1 MALPQRTQDP
11 GERGSTL
18 PVRSTVAQSTHLGT
32 FRRPR
37 NAMRLIAPIG
47 GWTYITP
54 SNAGEVMQS
63 LPDGWFVPAGARRA
77 RGYRG
82 GRAVPGPPRGGRRG
96 GAGGPRRLGRWGP
109 RRRRTTDRQGGWGLG
124 PVHRGPRGGT
134 GPG

>member
-54 SNAGEVMQS
+54 SNAGEGMQS
-63 LPDGWFVPAGARRA
+63 LPDGGVVPA
-77 RGYRG
+77 
-82 GRAVPGPPRGGRRG
+82 GGRRG
-96 GAGGPRRLGRWGP
+96 GGKIGGGGGARARRRGGPGGGGGARPRC
-109 RRRRTTDRQGGWGLG
+109 RRRRRRRRHT
-124 PVHRGPRGGT
+124 
-134 GPG
+134 